1 MPQLTLERRVDRLED
16 LMAEVLRAQARTQ
29 AQLDQLSREMREFKE
44 EMRAFKEEMRAFKQE
59 MLDFKDEM
67 RAFKQEMLD
76 FKDEMRAFKQEMLDF
91 KDEMRAFK
99 DEMRRTVAKMNK
111 QWGDLANKMGTLA
124 EDIVAPGIPAIL
136 RQVVG
141 CPEVDSLAVRV
152 RRRLPDGTVH
162 EFDVVATCD
171 DYALINETK
180 SKLTVEHVREFLTFL
195 RRAREFFPEFQEKRI
210 IGAVASLYVE
220 PSVTVFAERQGLLV
234 IGLGEENL
242 VVLNSPDF
250 TPKAF

>member
-44 EMRAFKEEMRAFKQE
+44 EMRAFKQEMLDFKEEMRLFKQE
-59 MLDFKDEM
+59 MLDFKE
-67 RAFKQEMLD
+67 
-76 FKDEMRAFKQEMLDF
+76 EMRAFKQEMLDF

-99 DEMRRTVAKMNK
+99 DEMRRTIAKMNK

-141 CPEVDSLAVRV
+141 CPDVDSLAVRV

>member
-1 MPQLTLERRVDRLED
+1 MPQLTLEQRVDRLED

-29 AQLDQLSREMREFKE
+29 AQLDQLAREMREFKE
-44 EMRAFKEEMRAFKQE
+44 EMRAFK
-59 MLDFKDEM
+59 DEM
-67 RAFKQEMLD
+67 RL
-76 FKDEMRAFKQEMLDF
+76 FKQEMLDF

-99 DEMRRTVAKMNK
+99 DEMRLFKQEMLDFKDEMRRTIAKMNK

-141 CPEVDSLAVRV
+141 CSEVDSLAVRV
-152 RRRLPDGTVH
+152 RRRLPDGTEH

-180 SKLTVEHVREFLTFL
+180 SKLTVEHVKEFVAFL
-195 RRAREFFPEFQEKRI
+195 RRVREFFPEFQGKHI

-220 PSVTVFAERQGLLV
+220 PTVTVFAERQGLLV